1 MSYLMV
7 MLLFHFEPYNA
18 FKYFCNLVLHK
29 VFLYKTYMF
38 DKNYIKNI
46 HICLE
51 HIISKNY

>member
-29 VFLYKTYMF
+29 IFLYKTYMF

-46 HICLE
+46 HVCLE